1 MPDLNSMREV
11 MQNPEFLRLFSSPE
25 TLQVDR
31 FRILLLSVDEFK
43 LTCSL
48 IHNVEYITFHAL
60 ISMQFNTEAAFS
72 PMLILG
78 EPKI

>member
-25 TLQVDR
+25 TLQVDS
-31 FRILLLSVDEFK
+31 FRILLSFDEFK

-48 IHNVEYITFHAL
+48 IHSVDYIAFHAL
-60 ISMQFNTEAAFS
+60 ISMWSNTKAFS

-78 EPKI
+78 EP